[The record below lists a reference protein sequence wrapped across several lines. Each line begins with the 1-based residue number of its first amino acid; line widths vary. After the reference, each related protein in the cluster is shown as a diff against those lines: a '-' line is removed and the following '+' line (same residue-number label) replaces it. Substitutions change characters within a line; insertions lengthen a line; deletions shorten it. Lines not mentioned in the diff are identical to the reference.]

1 MEKPNILQ
9 IIIVIIIAILWLGVG
24 NLIILDSIRRQKLS
38 LSNIFNPFIWFKLQI
53 KDWAKILL
61 LIVVTALLVFA
72 MQSLESF

>member
-9 IIIVIIIAILWLGVG
+9 IIILVIIGILWLGVG

-38 LSNIFNPFIWFKLQI
+38 LLNIFNPFIWFKLQI
-53 KDWAKILL
+53 KDWVKILL